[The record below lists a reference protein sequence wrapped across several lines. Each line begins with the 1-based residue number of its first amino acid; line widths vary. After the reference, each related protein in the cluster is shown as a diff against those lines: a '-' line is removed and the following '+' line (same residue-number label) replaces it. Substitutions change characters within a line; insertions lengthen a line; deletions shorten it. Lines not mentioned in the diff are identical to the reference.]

1 MGIRIEGNIEKV
13 CNNLNRFKAA
23 CEKSGVT
30 LNEYIK
36 SMRVA
41 HLRRVCEKQLKAVF
55 AAKEK

>member
-13 CNNLNRFKAA
+13 CNDLKRFKTA
-23 CEKSGVT
+23 CEKIGIT

-41 HLRRVCEKQLKAVF
+41 HLRKICSKQLEQIFKNA
-55 AAKEK
+55 

>member
-13 CNNLNRFKAA
+13 CNDLKRFKAA

-36 SMRVA
+36 SMRA
-41 HLRRVCEKQLKAVF
+41 AQLRKICSKQLEQIFKNA
-55 AAKEK
+55 

>member
-13 CNNLNRFKAA
+13 CNDLKRLKAA
-23 CEKSGVT
+23 CEKSGIT

-36 SMRVA
+36 SMRVE
-41 HLRRVCEKQLKAVF
+41 HLRRVCKKQLEAVF

>member
-13 CNNLNRFKAA
+13 CNDLKRFKTA

-41 HLRRVCEKQLKAVF
+41 RIRRVCKKQLEAVF

>member
-13 CNNLNRFKAA
+13 CNDLKRFKTA

-41 HLRRVCEKQLKAVF
+41 HLRRVYSKQLEQIFKNA
-55 AAKEK
+55 